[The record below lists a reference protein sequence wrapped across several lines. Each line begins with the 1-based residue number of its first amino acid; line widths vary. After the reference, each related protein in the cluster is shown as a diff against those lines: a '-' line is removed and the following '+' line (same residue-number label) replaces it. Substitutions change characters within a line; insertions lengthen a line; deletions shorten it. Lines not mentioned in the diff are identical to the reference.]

1 MALNLKEIFV
11 TDSDQIKLDKV
22 NYNFD
27 QLVANGGGPQG
38 PQGSAG
44 LQGFQ
49 GVQGPQGLQGAQGTQ
64 GVQGPDGLAGGEH
77 WFLIQGDGS
86 TTIDTLIPEH
96 NIATDVNPPVIAI
109 GYSTQDNEYGSG
121 FSQTDSQV
129 VINRPQ
135 GTPSA
140 NLKLES
146 ASIDTA
152 AYFKLEN
159 TGVLSIYFT
168 DTVNS
173 LLTNLIKFNSD
184 RFSFESGG
192 NDLLTLDNT
201 LLNVRVPAQMSSV
214 TVSGAL
220 KIESN
225 NPDTDK
231 IAVAK
236 DTTGEIEWKTFDEI
250 GSAVPVGTIVSLLP
264 FIFQN
269 SSYFV
274 NSQSGV
280 TINDADKLPITVG
293 SGLGDY
299 AGWYICNGKTWTN
312 GTTTWEVPDLSS
324 FTYQIA
330 ANPTAT
336 STGQGQAE
344 LTNDNIHITGGSD
357 INLTAA
363 YAGSYTVTGN
373 VYSTD
378 TSIQQGTGTTVLI
391 KRLPQIIYLGESN
404 LYWEDGGDAAENT
417 ITINITDNGVNPNL
431 VTTVQYTGNAGNSYN
446 NTANPIQ
453 ISAPT
458 GYRWSSVPTINQV
471 NFPGTQIGL
480 SIDSQDP
487 TKLNYTIAWTQ
498 PQANTTY
505 SFNYNSFGKTAANT
519 ASYYIGTTNSVTA
532 SPSTYLNQSGTVG
545 QPLYLGSVT
554 FQPPT
559 GKKFTSATQVTIP
572 SGYSGTKIVSGNNV
586 VWQANVDS
594 FAGGSYNINCT
605 TEPVLILPTPSSPAL
620 LVSSYEEVPGTYG
633 QQATVDLYITWQQP
647 TGYNTS
653 TMDYALDWTYTT
665 TYSTTAPNTGWT
677 QIPTQTSGQSG
688 YPYGDLRNISYTG
701 NIYTPPQSI
710 YVWVRLRVKEAG
722 VANYSTAVYDGP
734 NQAWIMS

>member
-96 NIATDVNPPVIAI
+96 NIATDANPPVIAI

-159 TGVLSIYFT
+159 TGVLSVYFT

-214 TVSGAL
+214 TVSGTL

-236 DTTGEIEWKTFDEI
+236 DATGELEWKTFDEI
-250 GSAVPVGTIVSLLP
+250 GSAVPVGTIISILP
-264 FIFQN
+264 SIFEN

-274 NSQSGV
+274 NSQTGV
-280 TINDADKLPITVG
+280 TINDADKLPIVVG

-312 GTTTWEVPDLSS
+312 GATTWQVPDLSS
-324 FTYQIA
+324 FSYEID

-336 STGQGQAE
+336 STGQGFAE
-344 LTNDNIHITGGSD
+344 LTNNSIHITGGSD
-357 INLTAA
+357 IDLTAA
-363 YAGSYTVTGN
+363 YGTGSYTVTGTID
-373 VYSTD
+373 STD

-417 ITINITDNGVNPNL
+417 ITIQFTDTANNA
-431 VTTVQYTGNAGNSYN
+431 TFSVQYTGNAGNSYN
-446 NTANPIQ
+446 NTANPIE
-453 ISAPT
+453 ISAPA
-458 GYRWSSVPTINQV
+458 GYRWSSAPTINQV

-480 SIDSQDP
+480 TISSQDP
-487 TKLNYTIAWTQ
+487 TKLIYTIAWTQ
-498 PQANTTY
+498 PQSNTTY
-505 SFNYNSFGKTAANT
+505 QFNYNSSGKTAANT

-532 SPSTYLNQSGTVG
+532 SPSTYLNQSGTAG
-545 QPLYLGSVT
+545 QSKYLGQVT

-559 GKKFTSATQVTIP
+559 GKRFTSATQVTIP
-572 SGYSGTKIVSGNNV
+572 SGYSGAKVLSGNNV

-605 TEPVLILPTPSSPAL
+605 TEPVLILPTPSAPGV
-620 LVSSYEEVPGTYG
+620 LVSSYEEIPNTFGS
-633 QQATVDLYITWQQP
+633 ATVDLNILWQIP
-647 TGYNTS
+647 TGYNST
-653 TMDYALDWTYTT
+653 TMDYALDWTYTQ
-665 TYSTTAPNTGWT
+665 TYSTTEPTSGWQ
-677 QIPTQTSGQSG
+677 QIATQTVGSSG
-688 YPYGDLRNISYTG
+688 YPYGDLRNINYTG
-701 NIYTPPQSI
+701 YISNPPTVI

-722 VANYSTAVYDGP
+722 VANYSTAAYDGP
-734 NQAWIMS
+734 NQAYLMS